1 MHCTLE
7 VCVDSTASALAAKR
21 GGADRLELCADL
33 IIGGTTPSP
42 ALLRQVKAETG
53 LPVRALIRPR
63 FGDFCYDRYELA
75 QMAECAAE
83 LVAAGADGIVTGVL
97 TPTGALDT
105 DALRPIYAA
114 ARQAAEKAHRTVD
127 CTLHRA
133 FDVCCDPFA
142 ALEAAKQLGLATIL
156 TSGQAVSAPQGAAL
170 LQQLVEAAGQEV
182 EILVGAGVSAA
193 NIPALA
199 AQTGARAFHLSGK
212 QVLLSV
218 YDPATKERFEE
229 QVKPITYGTQSDL
242 LYKRWVEQKRQMVD
256 KLSNGKIGYVHVKG
270 MNSESFRDT
279 YSELLGRCREKE
291 AVIVDTRHNGG
302 GWLHEDLAILL
313 SGELYAKFTPRG
325 QFIGNDPFNRWL
337 KPSCVLMCEDNYSNA
352 HGFPWTYKTLKIGK
366 LIGAPVP
373 GTMTAVWWETQIDP
387 SIVFGIPQV
396 GMQDMQGRYL
406 ENQQLEPDIEVYNSP
421 ESQLRGEDHQ
431 LEEAVKEM
439 LKEVQK

>member
-7 VCVDSTASALAAKR
+7 VCIDSTASALAAKR

-97 TPTGALDT
+97 TPAGALDT

-156 TSGQAVSAPQGAAL
+156 TSGQAASAPQGAAL
-170 LQQLVEAAGQEV
+170 LRQLVEAAGQEV

-212 QVLLSV
+212 QVLDSRMTFRREGVPMGLPGFS
-218 YDPATKERFEE
+218 EFEIWQTSE
-229 QVKPITYGTQSDL
+229 AEYPRRPHRIGCAVT
-242 LYKRWVEQKRQMVD
+242 
-256 KLSNGKIGYVHVKG
+256 GK
-270 MNSESFRDT
+270 
-279 YSELLGRCREKE
+279 
-291 AVIVDTRHNGG
+291 
-302 GWLHEDLAILL
+302 
-313 SGELYAKFTPRG
+313 
-325 QFIGNDPFNRWL
+325 
-337 KPSCVLMCEDNYSNA
+337 
-352 HGFPWTYKTLKIGK
+352 
-366 LIGAPVP
+366 
-373 GTMTAVWWETQIDP
+373 
-387 SIVFGIPQV
+387 
-396 GMQDMQGRYL
+396 
-406 ENQQLEPDIEVYNSP
+406 
-421 ESQLRGEDHQ
+421 
-431 LEEAVKEM
+431 
-439 LKEVQK
+439 

>member
-7 VCVDSTASALAAKR
+7 VCIDSTASALAAKR

-97 TPTGALDT
+97 TPAGALDT

-156 TSGQAVSAPQGAAL
+156 TSGQAASAPQ
-170 LQQLVEAAGQEV
+170 
-182 EILVGAGVSAA
+182 SAA

-212 QVLLSV
+212 QVLDSRMTFRRQGVPMGLPGFS
-218 YDPATKERFEE
+218 EFEIW
-229 QVKPITYGTQSDL
+229 QT
-242 LYKRWVEQKRQMVD
+242 
-256 KLSNGKIGYVHVKG
+256 
-270 MNSESFRDT
+270 SEENIRAA
-279 YSELLGRCREKE
+279 R
-291 AVIVDTRHNGG
+291 
-302 GWLHEDLAILL
+302 
-313 SGELYAKFTPRG
+313 
-325 QFIGNDPFNRWL
+325 
-337 KPSCVLMCEDNYSNA
+337 
-352 HGFPWTYKTLKIGK
+352 
-366 LIGAPVP
+366 
-373 GTMTAVWWETQIDP
+373 TALDA
-387 SIVFGIPQV
+387 
-396 GMQDMQGRYL
+396 L
-406 ENQQLEPDIEVYNSP
+406 
-421 ESQLRGEDHQ
+421 
-431 LEEAVKEM
+431 
-439 LKEVQK
+439 